1 MAEKTTVVTAERF
14 AQGLTYSDYLA
25 QIKVNQDRFS
35 MYDETAAEAVTD
47 EDAGFFKSAVEKGC
61 ARVLVIGEDWCPD
74 VYRGMPVIGRIAEV
88 SGMDMRVFARDEHL
102 DIADEF
108 LNRGEFR
115 SIPTLVFY
123 NADQEYLCHWIER
136 PESVTQEM
144 ADGADL
150 IITMGCAIDEA
161 CPATFLT
168 AEDWGLDDPAGQPI
182 DAVRRIRDQVRAKV
196 DELLERER

>member
-14 AQGLTYSDYLA
+14 AQGLTYADYLA

-47 EDAGFFKSAVEKGC
+47 EDAGFFKSAVENGC

-136 PESVTQEM
+136 PESVTEEM
-144 ADGADL
+144 AE
-150 IITMGCAIDEA
+150 ITKAVESEL
-161 CPATFLT
+161 F
-168 AEDWGLDDPAGQPI
+168 GQGE
-182 DAVRRIRDQVRAKV
+182 DAVRDAR
-196 DELLERER
+196 RERVNARFPEWQKDTVKDIRALLSQTLGA

>member
-14 AQGLTYSDYLA
+14 AQGLAYSDYLA

-35 MYDETAAEAVTD
+35 MYDDTAMEAVSD
-47 EDAGFFKSAVEKGC
+47 EDADFFKSAVESGC
-61 ARVLVIGEDWCPD
+61 SRVVVVGEDWCPD
-74 VYRGMPVIGRIAEV
+74 VYRGMPVIGRIAAV
-88 SGMDMRVFARDEHL
+88 SGMEMRVFPRDENL

-144 ADGADL
+144 AD
-150 IITMGCAIDEA
+150 ITQALETEM
-161 CPATFLT
+161 
-168 AEDWGLDDPAGQPI
+168 AGQSEE
-182 DAVRRIRDQVRAKV
+182 AVRDARRDRVNARFPDWQKESVKDIRALISQT
-196 DELLERER
+196 LGI

>member
-1 MAEKTTVVTAERF
+1 MAEKTTVVTSERF
-14 AQGLTYSDYLA
+14 AQGFNYSDYLA

-35 MYDETAAEAVTD
+35 MYDESAVEAVTD
-47 EDAGFFKSAVEKGC
+47 DDAGFFKAAVEKGC
-61 ARVLVIGEDWCPD
+61 SRVVVIGEDWCPD

-88 SGMDMRVFARDEHL
+88 SGMEMKVFARDENL

-123 NADQEYLCHWIER
+123 NAEQEYLCHWIER

-144 ADGADL
+144 AD
-150 IITMGCAIDEA
+150 ITKAVE
-161 CPATFLT
+161 TEL
-168 AEDWGLDDPAGQPI
+168 AGQSEE
-182 DAVRRIRDQVRAKV
+182 AVRDAR
-196 DELLERER
+196 RERVNARFPEWQKDTVKDLRALLSQTLGL

>member
-1 MAEKTTVVTAERF
+1 MTEKTTVVNAERF
-14 AQGLTYSDYLA
+14 SQGFAYPDYLA

-35 MYDETAAEAVTD
+35 MYDDTAMEAVSD
-47 EDAGFFKSAVEKGC
+47 EDADFFKSAVESGC
-61 ARVLVIGEDWCPD
+61 SRVVVVGEDWCPD
-74 VYRGMPVIGRIAEV
+74 VYRGMPVIGRIAAV
-88 SGMDMRVFARDEHL
+88 SGMEMRVFPRDENL

-144 ADGADL
+144 AD
-150 IITMGCAIDEA
+150 ITQALETEM
-161 CPATFLT
+161 
-168 AEDWGLDDPAGQPI
+168 AGQSEE
-182 DAVRRIRDQVRAKV
+182 AVRDARRDRVNARFPDWQKESVKDIRALISQT
-196 DELLERER
+196 LGI